1 MNNNTI
7 GSKIKYEREKLALT
21 QLELGKML
29 GVTKQCIS
37 GWEVGRT
44 TPDSITLNR
53 MAKIFN
59 VNINVFLEDTDNTI
73 SSNTS
78 SSYVNLT
85 ETELQIISK
94 LRAMPVSRRKA
105 FELLIGVNENKN

>member
-1 MNNNTI
+1 MDSNTI
-7 GSKIKYEREKLALT
+7 GSKIKFEREKLALT

-44 TPDSITLNR
+44 MPDSITLNKI
-53 MAKIFN
+53 AKIFS
-59 VNINVFLEDTDNTI
+59 VNISVFLDNVDHSASSI
-73 SSNTS
+73 SSCA
-78 SSYVNLT
+78 NLT

-94 LRAMPVSRRKA
+94 LRAMPADRRKA
-105 FELLIGVNENKN
+105 FELLIGVTKK

>member
-1 MNNNTI
+1 MDSSII

-44 TPDSITLNR
+44 TPDSITLNKL
-53 MAKIFN
+53 AKIFN
-59 VNINVFLEDTDNTI
+59 VNINIFLEDAFPNV
-73 SSNTS
+73 SHNTS
-78 SSYVNLT
+78 SSYASLT

-94 LRAMPVSRRKA
+94 LRAMPIERRKA
-105 FELLIGVNENKN
+105 FELLIGVTEK

>member
-1 MNNNTI
+1 MDNNTI
-7 GSKIKYEREKLALT
+7 GSKIKFEREKFALT

-59 VNINVFLEDTDNTI
+59 VSINTFLDDSDNAMSVNA
-73 SSNTS
+73 SSA
-78 SSYVNLT
+78 YANLT

-94 LRAMPVSRRKA
+94 LRAMPVNRRKA
-105 FELLIGVNENKN
+105 FELLIGVNEKKN